1 MIVIL
6 KKKQY
11 ICFNNQYYESR
22 SQKNRIPKTKSG
34 FIQG

>member
-6 KKKQY
+6 RKKQY
-11 ICFNNQYYESR
+11 ICHNNQYYESR
-22 SQKNRIPKTKSG
+22 SQKNRIQKTKSG